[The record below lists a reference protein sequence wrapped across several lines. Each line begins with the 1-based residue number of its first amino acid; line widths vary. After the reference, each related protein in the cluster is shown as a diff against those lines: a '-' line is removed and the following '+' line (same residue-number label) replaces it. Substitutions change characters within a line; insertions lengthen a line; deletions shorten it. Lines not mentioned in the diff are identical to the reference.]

1 MGRNT
6 KKIPLPKNLLF
17 LVKEELVKSNL
28 KKNPGSILLPG
39 FIRIMIDAYLFSFLV
54 KDTLPRT
61 FVVNEFG
68 VVTTSLVLQVPDKK
82 INENLYFQLCRINGL
97 WKCSST
103 FYGCSCGASSPLTEK
118 YNPSFPD
125 LTSAVVHYWERFLEY
140 AERSPVKEKTVST
153 MKKYMSFWVSLSEE
167 EKLKTLSNETKV

>member
-1 MGRNT
+1 
-6 KKIPLPKNLLF
+6 
-17 LVKEELVKSNL
+17 
-28 KKNPGSILLPG
+28 
-39 FIRIMIDAYLFSFLV
+39 MIDAYLFSFLV

-82 INENLYFQLCRINGL
+82 INENLYFRLCRINGL

-167 EKLKTLSNETKV
+167 EKLKTLSNETKI